1 MDGFGGD
8 WVLFGE
14 KGGVGDYPKI
24 SSRKDTSEAELLR
37 NGL

>member
-8 WVLFGE
+8 WFYLVK
-14 KGGVGDYPKI
+14 KGGGDYPKI